1 MKDAFVLLNNNI
13 RELFR
18 QTSFWI
24 GVIIVLQFLMIW
36 LIIYVYLELSDSN
49 YHFYMNTKTSMEGI
63 HHVKIDKYDGSFERE
78 LSTEEKLIRKQN
90 QRWHLRKLFK

>member
-1 MKDAFVLLNNNI
+1 MKDVFVLLNNNI

-24 GVIIVLQFLMIW
+24 GVIIVLQVLMIW

-49 YHFYMNTKTSMEGI
+49 YHFYMN
-63 HHVKIDKYDGSFERE
+63 KYKNKYGKYTPCQD
-78 LSTEEKLIRKQN
+78 
-90 QRWHLRKLFK
+90 

>member
-1 MKDAFVLLNNNI
+1 MKDVFVLLNNNI

-24 GVIIVLQFLMIW
+24 GVIIVLQVLMIW

-49 YHFYMNTKTSMEGI
+49 YHFYMNTKQVWKVYTMSRLINMTA
-63 HHVKIDKYDGSFERE
+63 V
-78 LSTEEKLIRKQN
+78 LSVSCLQKKN
-90 QRWHLRKLFK
+90 

>member
-1 MKDAFVLLNNNI
+1 MKDVFVLLNNNI

-24 GVIIVLQFLMIW
+24 GVIIVLQVLMIW

-49 YHFYMNTKTSMEGI
+49 YHFYMNTKTSMESI
-63 HHVKIDKYDGSFERE
+63 HKDISMIGDAHHTPFHMVR
-78 LSTEEKLIRKQN
+78 STPLGVETADR
-90 QRWHLRKLFK
+90 

>member
-1 MKDAFVLLNNNI
+1 MKDVFVLLNNNI

-24 GVIIVLQFLMIW
+24 GVIIVLQVLMIW

-49 YHFYMNTKTSMEGI
+49 YHFYMNTKTSMESI
-63 HHVKIDKYDGSFERE
+63 H
-78 LSTEEKLIRKQN
+78 LSRLINMTAVLSVSCLQKKN
-90 QRWHLRKLFK
+90 

>member
-1 MKDAFVLLNNNI
+1 MKDVFVLLNNNI
-13 RELFR
+13 RE
-18 QTSFWI
+18 
-24 GVIIVLQFLMIW
+24 

-49 YHFYMNTKTSMEGI
+49 YHFYMNTKTSMESI

>member
-1 MKDAFVLLNNNI
+1 MKDVFVLLNNNI

-24 GVIIVLQFLMIW
+24 GVIIVL
-36 LIIYVYLELSDSN
+36 LELSDSN
-49 YHFYMNTKTSMEGI
+49 YHFYMNTKTSMESI

>member
-1 MKDAFVLLNNNI
+1 MKDVFVLLNNNI

-24 GVIIVLQFLMIW
+24 GVIIVLQVLMIW

-49 YHFYMNTKTSMEGI
+49 TKTSMESI

>member
-1 MKDAFVLLNNNI
+1 MKDVFVLLNNNI
-13 RELFR
+13 REL
-18 QTSFWI
+18 
-24 GVIIVLQFLMIW
+24 W

-49 YHFYMNTKTSMEGI
+49 YHFYMNTKTSMESI

>member
-1 MKDAFVLLNNNI
+1 
-13 RELFR
+13 
-18 QTSFWI
+18 
-24 GVIIVLQFLMIW
+24 
-36 LIIYVYLELSDSN
+36 
-49 YHFYMNTKTSMEGI
+49 MNTKTSMESI

>member
-1 MKDAFVLLNNNI
+1 MKDVFVLLNNNI

-24 GVIIVLQFLMIW
+24 GVIIVLQVLMIW
-36 LIIYVYLELSDSN
+36 LIIYN
-49 YHFYMNTKTSMEGI
+49 YHFYMNTKTSMESI

>member
-1 MKDAFVLLNNNI
+1 MKDVFVLLNNNI

-24 GVIIVLQFLMIW
+24 GVIIVLQVLMIW

-49 YHFYMNTKTSMEGI
+49 YHFYILYEYKN
-63 HHVKIDKYDGSFERE
+63 KYGKYTPCQD
-78 LSTEEKLIRKQN
+78 
-90 QRWHLRKLFK
+90 

>member
-1 MKDAFVLLNNNI
+1 MKDVFVLLNNNI

-18 QTSFWI
+18 QT
-24 GVIIVLQFLMIW
+24 IVLQVLMIW

-49 YHFYMNTKTSMEGI
+49 YHFYMNTKTSMESI